1 MACGSTRTGSSR
13 FDERISP
20 SPDPP
25 TSTRPRTPF
34 SPRSNTPSW
43 PERLPIMI
51 DIIQE
56 KLRSYDAA
64 NALEEENAV
73 KEILQEIALY
83 ALRSEEHTSELQSL
97 MRISYAI
104 FCLKQ

>member
-20 SPDPP
+20 SSDPP

-73 KEILQEIALY
+73 KEILQ
-83 ALRSEEHTSELQSL
+83 RSEENTSELQSI
-97 MRISYAI
+97 MRNTYTV
-104 FCLKQ
+104 LY